1 MRHVGTA
8 IERDMNFGTM
18 CGCEGFSLVYAFH
31 ADGRMNMKNL
41 LKALVLGAAVLS
53 IPAVAFAQTTTITTT
68 TRTERGPVVLTPDQR
83 TTVYKRVV
91 RERVVTP
98 RGEVIEYQVGARV
111 PREVELR
118 TFDDDVYVEAPE
130 LKQYRYVRVNN
141 QLVLVDPET
150 SEVVQVI
157 SD

>member
-1 MRHVGTA
+1 
-8 IERDMNFGTM
+8 
-18 CGCEGFSLVYAFH
+18 
-31 ADGRMNMKNL
+31 MKNS

-53 IPAVAFAQTTTITTT
+53 IPAAALAQTTTITTT

-118 TFDDDVYVEAPE
+118 TFDDDVYVQAPE
-130 LKQYRYVRVNN
+130 LRRYRYMNVNN
-141 QLVLVDPET
+141 QVVLVDPET
-150 SEVVQVI
+150 SEVVEII

>member
-1 MRHVGTA
+1 MTK
-8 IERDMNFGTM
+8 
-18 CGCEGFSLVYAFH
+18 S
-31 ADGRMNMKNL
+31 
-41 LKALVLGAAVLS
+41 LKAMLLGAVILS
-53 IPAVAFAQTTTITTT
+53 IPAAAIAQTTITTT

-98 RGEVIEYQVGARV
+98 RGEVVEYRVGTRV

-118 TFDDDVYVEAPE
+118 TFDDEVYVDAPE
-130 LKQYRYVRVNN
+130 LKRYRYVHVNN

-150 SEVVQVI
+150 SEVVEI
-157 SD
+157 IRD

>member
-1 MRHVGTA
+1 
-8 IERDMNFGTM
+8 MNKT
-18 CGCEGFSLVYAFH
+18 
-31 ADGRMNMKNL
+31 
-41 LKALVLGAAVLS
+41 LKAALLGAAILS
-53 IPAVAFAQTTTITTT
+53 VPAAAFAQTTTITTT
-68 TRTERGPVVLTPDQR
+68 TRTERGPLVLTPDQR

-91 RERVVTP
+91 RERVVTA
-98 RGEVIEYQVGARV
+98 RGAIVEYQVGTRV

-130 LKQYRYVRVNN
+130 LRRYRYVYVNN
-141 QLVLVDPET
+141 QLVVVDPAT

>member
-1 MRHVGTA
+1 MTR
-8 IERDMNFGTM
+8 
-18 CGCEGFSLVYAFH
+18 S
-31 ADGRMNMKNL
+31 
-41 LKALVLGAAVLS
+41 LKALLLGAVILS
-53 IPAVAFAQTTTITTT
+53 VPAAALAQTTTITTT
-68 TRTERGPVVLTPDQR
+68 TRTERGPLVLTPDQR

-98 RGEVIEYQVGARV
+98 RGEIVEYRVGTRV

-118 TFDDDVYVEAPE
+118 TFDDDVYVEVPE
-130 LKQYRYVRVNN
+130 LRRYRYVYVNN

-150 SEVVQVI
+150 SEVVEVI

>member
-1 MRHVGTA
+1 
-8 IERDMNFGTM
+8 
-18 CGCEGFSLVYAFH
+18 
-31 ADGRMNMKNL
+31 MNMTQS
-41 LKALVLGAAVLS
+41 LKAFLVGAAILS
-53 IPAVAFAQTTTITTT
+53 VPAAAYAQTTTITTT

-98 RGEVIEYQVGARV
+98 RGEVIEYRIGTRV

-130 LKQYRYVRVNN
+130 LRRYRYVHVNN

>member
-1 MRHVGTA
+1 
-8 IERDMNFGTM
+8 
-18 CGCEGFSLVYAFH
+18 
-31 ADGRMNMKNL
+31 MKNS
-41 LKALVLGAAVLS
+41 LKAVLLGAAVLS
-53 IPAVAFAQTTTITTT
+53 VPAAAFAQTTTITTT

-91 RERVVTP
+91 RERAVTP
-98 RGEVIEYQVGARV
+98 RGEVIEYRVGTRV

-118 TFDDDVYVEAPE
+118 TFDDDIYVEAPS
-130 LKQYRYVRVNN
+130 LRRYRYMHVNN

-150 SEVVQVI
+150 SEVVEVI